1 LHLLL
6 ETAAQASTV
15 SGTPELPAPVAA
27 LARSQATSKL
37 AEAARR
43 LTRLGDRSLDR

>member
-1 LHLLL
+1 MSQTGSVTL
-6 ETAAQASTV
+6 ELAARASTM

-27 LARSQATSKL
+27 LARSKGTSKL

-43 LTRLGDRSLDR
+43 LTRFG